1 MAEDEDVLA
10 RLRVQIDQADDDLLD
25 VLNHRARLVEQ
36 VAAFKQAA
44 GRAFYVPGR
53 ERAIVDR
60 LQGRNPGPF
69 PSVAIR
75 PVFQEVISACLSLEK
90 GMRVAYL
97 GPEGTFTHQAVKRHF
112 GTSAVT
118 MPCGGIPAVFDE
130 VARGAADFGVVPVEN
145 SSGGVV
151 NHTLDTFV
159 DSALVISAEIVVN
172 VDQCLMARSGVTE
185 AAIERVYSHPQGLAQ
200 CRLWLQTNL
209 PRARLVE
216 CSSTSEAARRAAE
229 DPQGAAIAAE
239 LAARIHRLEVLR
251 EKLQDQG
258 HNVTRFLVIGRAG
271 TEVPVPPS
279 GVTDQYKST
288 LLLSLPDSAGA
299 LLQVLTP
306 LRDANVNMTKIESRP
321 SRQRAW
327 DYVFFIDIDGH
338 VEDERVA
345 PALAQLASI
354 CELFRVLGSYRKAD
368 EA

>member
-1 MAEDEDVLA
+1 MAADDDVLG
-10 RLRVQIDQADDDLLD
+10 RLRVAIDQVDDDLLD
-25 VLNHRARLVEQ
+25 LLNRRARLVEQ
-36 VAAFKQAA
+36 VAEHKHAA

-60 LQGRNPGPF
+60 LQASNPGPF
-69 PSVAIR
+69 PSSAIR

-90 GMRVAYL
+90 GIRVAYL

-118 MPCGGIPAVFDE
+118 MPCGTIPAVFDE
-130 VARGAADFGVVPVEN
+130 VARGAAEFGVVPVEN

-159 DSALVISAEIVVN
+159 DSGLVISAEIVVN

-185 AAIERVYSHPQGLAQ
+185 ADIERVYSHPQGLAQ

-216 CSSTSEAARRAAE
+216 CSSTSEAAHRAAE
-229 DPQGAAIAAE
+229 DPHGAAIAAE
-239 LAARIHRLEVLR
+239 LAARIHHLEVMR

-258 HNVTRFLVIGRAG
+258 HNITRFLVLGKPG
-271 TEVPVPPS
+271 TEVPLPAS
-279 GVTDQYKST
+279 GVTDQYKTS
-288 LLLSLPDSAGA
+288 LLLSLPDRAGA
-299 LLQVLTP
+299 LLHVLQP
-306 LRDANVNMTKIESRP
+306 LTDADVNMTKIESRP
-321 SRQRAW
+321 SRQKAW

-338 VEDERVA
+338 AEDERVA
-345 PALAQLASI
+345 PALAELARI

-368 EA
+368 QA